1 MNFLG
6 ECEKFGLHASCREE
20 RWKGAKI
27 RGQKSMEV
35 KILPLRDPA
44 EAISVNGGSMAGW
57 LGGCLTRSLG
67 PWAAK
72 WTHAKFHVLIDTF

>member
-1 MNFLG
+1 MM
-6 ECEKFGLHASCREE
+6 FGAA
-20 RWKGAKI
+20 GTGFQAIPDQKI
-27 RGQKSMEV
+27 SKT

-72 WTHAKFHVLIDTF
+72 WTHAKFHVHIDTF